1 MFQGEDIWLMIY
13 RIFQDALWLRF
24 TDSVE
29 VQGLRL
35 RVTGKA

>member
-1 MFQGEDIWLMIY
+1 MFQGEDIWLMICK
-13 RIFQDALWLRF
+13 IFQDALWLRF
-24 TDSVE
+24 TDSVQ